1 VIWAV
6 VDNLCKLLPCRG
18 QLLAMATPWGKELD
32 KGCTL
37 SNCIL
42 KGLICELHNT
52 TITTYLWELI
62 EEYQ

>member
-1 VIWAV
+1 
-6 VDNLCKLLPCRG
+6 
-18 QLLAMATPWGKELD
+18 MATPWGKELD